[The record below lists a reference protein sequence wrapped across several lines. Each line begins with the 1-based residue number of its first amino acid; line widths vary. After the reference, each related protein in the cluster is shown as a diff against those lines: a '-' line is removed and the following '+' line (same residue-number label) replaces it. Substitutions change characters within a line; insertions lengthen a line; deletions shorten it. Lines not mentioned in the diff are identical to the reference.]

1 MQIHPYFYAC
11 MTKIAPFKAL
21 RPVRDKVHLVATRP
35 YYSYKKNVLK
45 AKLEDN
51 PYTFLRIIN
60 PEFNS
65 EKKTKPNSPERFE
78 LVKEKYAEFIKEGIL
93 IKDPEAHIY
102 IYRQTKNGH
111 AFTGI
116 VAGASIEEYDNDS
129 IKKHEATLTTREA
142 MFTDYLDIVGYNAE
156 PVLLSY
162 PHDLKIDKL
171 LQEFTN
177 SRPEYEFTTTDKIT
191 HEVWVLNAEQ
201 TSQMMKAFEPLN
213 AVYIADGHH
222 RSASSARLNHL
233 RKERNKTQF
242 PNEDYFLAYFIDE
255 EKLKILEFNR
265 LVKSLNGLTPKAFL
279 DKLDDS
285 FFIKKIETAQKPKHE
300 HQFTLCLKG
309 EWYVLECKDHS
320 INNEHPV
327 ACLDAEILTQ
337 YVLSPI
343 LGIKDLKT
351 DDRIEFVSG
360 AESLE
365 KIEERVL
372 KGKFEMAFI
381 LFPATMEQV
390 KKVAD
395 NKMIMPPKSTWVE
408 PKLRSGLTIYNINE

>member
-1 MQIHPYFYAC
+1 MQIHPYFYGY
-11 MTKIAPFKAL
+11 MTKIVPFKAL

-65 EKKTKPNSPERFE
+65 AKNTKPNSPERFE

-93 IKDPEAHIY
+93 IKDPEAHLY
-102 IYRQTKNGH
+102 IYRQTKDGH

-116 VAGASIEEYDNDS
+116 VAGASVEEYDNDS
-129 IKKHEATLTTREA
+129 IKKHEATLTSREA
-142 MFTDYLDIVGYNAE
+142 MFTNYLDIVGYNAE

-162 PHDLKIDKL
+162 PHDTTIESL
-171 LQEFTN
+171 LIEFTK
-177 SRPEYEFTTTDKIT
+177 SRPEYEFTTTDRIT
-191 HEVWVLNAEQ
+191 HEVWVLDSNQ
-201 TSQMMKAFEPLN
+201 TSIMIKAFEPLK

-222 RSASSARLNHL
+222 RSASSARLSHL
-233 RKERNKTQF
+233 RKEKNERHF
-242 PNEDYFLAYFIDE
+242 SNEDYFLAYFIDE

-279 DKLDDS
+279 EKLDDS
-285 FFIKKIETAQKPKHE
+285 FLIKKIEGAQKPSHE
-300 HQFTLCLKG
+300 HQFSICLKG
-309 EWYVLECKDHS
+309 EWYIIECKEHS
-320 INNEHPV
+320 INSDHPV

-337 YVLSPI
+337 YVLTPI
-343 LGIKDLKT
+343 LGINDLKT

-365 KIEERVL
+365 SIEEKVL
-372 KGKFEMAFI
+372 KGKFEIAFI
-381 LFPATMEQV
+381 LYPATMDQV

-408 PKLRSGLTIYNINE
+408 PKLRSGLTIYTIDE